1 MKTLFRTKFPILGNF
16 KWKSCNFQ
24 ILHLTVL
31 SYGNQKV
38 SLDTAPCTTDTSKL
52 LNSYCYNLGV
62 IIILIDEKTST
73 YRYTYEHG
81 KALISNKLVPKY

>member
-1 MKTLFRTKFPILGNF
+1 MKKLEFPNIILD
-16 KWKSCNFQ
+16 SA
-24 ILHLTVL
+24 V
-31 SYGNQKV
+31 
-38 SLDTAPCTTDTSKL
+38 LDTAPCTTDTSKL
-52 LNSYCYNLGV
+52 LNSYRYNLGV